1 MLFDFFHR
9 NFNLE
14 DLIFH
19 AEACH
24 TGFNVGLHTLLIAGV
39 GVQHVPLAFE
49 GAQAV
54 GEVFDGLGASIQLFA
69 ALVLRGLFG
78 SSFSSR
84 LGLSD
89 FRNAFTLGLQLL
101 NGSYGLEIS
110 FWSFVE
116 VVGKHFV
123 SHAVSPSS
131 R

>member
-1 MLFDFFHR
+1 M
-9 NFNLE
+9 
-14 DLIFH
+14 
-19 AEACH
+19 
-24 TGFNVGLHTLLIAGV
+24 
-39 GVQHVPLAFE
+39 QHVPLAFE

-89 FRNAFTLGLQLL
+89 FRNAFTLGLQRL